1 MAFYDSLAR
10 DPKADDEF
18 WKIIE
23 ETFVQVEP
31 TLTDYPVETRA
42 EALEPQR
49 YAPGDLIR
57 YRGAS
62 EDYDSRDY
70 FLELGRKFVPRVK
83 RQIKRRRLTPK
94 FAKDWGVVMM
104 CHGFIAAQ
112 VLDDS
117 DALGHVRAGLQ
128 SGKSRS
134 RAPQRKWISHKLL
147 PLIDQGIDRGKAEE
161 MVAKQVKNI
170 LDGHEF
176 PSGFN
181 RAWFAPIL
189 TRGDLATTYEQKAL
203 SVKAMRKLV
212 AEPREGIPP
221 IDFPLNSSK
230 G

>member
-10 DPKADDEF
+10 DPKTEDEF

-31 TLTDYPVETRA
+31 TLTDYPVETRE

-70 FLELGRKFVPRVK
+70 FLELGRKFVPGVK

-104 CHGFIAAQ
+104 CHGFIAAH

-134 RAPQRKWISHKLL
+134 RDSQRKWIAHQLL
-147 PLIDQGIDRGKAEE
+147 PLIDQGIDRGTAEQMAAE
-161 MVAKQVKNI
+161 QVKKI
-170 LDGHEF
+170 LNGKEF

-189 TRGDLATTYEQKAL
+189 THDELATTYDEKHL

-221 IDFPLNSSK
+221 SFPWNSSMR
-230 G
+230 

>member
-1 MAFYDSLAR
+1 
-10 DPKADDEF
+10 
-18 WKIIE
+18 
-23 ETFVQVEP
+23 
-31 TLTDYPVETRA
+31 
-42 EALEPQR
+42 
-49 YAPGDLIR
+49 
-57 YRGAS
+57 
-62 EDYDSRDY
+62 
-70 FLELGRKFVPRVK
+70 VPRVE

-104 CHGFIAAQ
+104 CHGFIAAH

-134 RAPQRKWISHKLL
+134 RAPQRKWISQKLL

-170 LDGHEF
+170 LDRHEF

-189 TRGDLATTYEQKAL
+189 TGDDLATTYQQKAL

-212 AEPREGIPP
+212 AEAREGIPP
-221 IDFPLNSSK
+221 IDFPLNSST